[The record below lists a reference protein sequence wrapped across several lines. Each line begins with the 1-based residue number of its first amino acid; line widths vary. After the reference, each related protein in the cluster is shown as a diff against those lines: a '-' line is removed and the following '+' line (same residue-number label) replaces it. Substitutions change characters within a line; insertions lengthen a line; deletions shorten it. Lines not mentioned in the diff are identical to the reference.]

1 MIKLMTCN
9 TRKFLNF
16 RVFLLLGF
24 LLAMVNKSY
33 SQQEP
38 QYTQYMYNIGSF
50 NPAYVGSVENLDIT
64 GLYRAQ
70 WIDIEGAPRNIRL
83 GVNYPFENDRMGLGF
98 NVQSDQLG
106 PTTNTFVDIS
116 YSYQIYISAI
126 TKLSFG
132 IDVGG
137 SFLNVDFSK
146 GDFENPG
153 EPILGREQINNF
165 YPTVGA
171 GLFLYHDKWYLG
183 ASAPNFLPGGL
194 YNDDVAQVLDD
205 KLQVNLIG
213 GYVFDLS
220 EKLKLKPAF
229 LVNFVSGAPA
239 TANLSANFL
248 INGMLTAG
256 ASYRFDNAVSGLVGF
271 QISNSMFAGY
281 SYDYNTNPIGQYN
294 NGSHEIIL
302 KFYVG
307 RGSKTKKEK
316 NENLKG
322 KPKQIDTP
330 RFF

>member
-1 MIKLMTCN
+1 MTCTTSSSLYRN
-9 TRKFLNF
+9 AF
-16 RVFLLLGF
+16 VFLGF
-24 LLAMVNKSY
+24 LIATLNTGY

-70 WIDIEGAPRNIRL
+70 WIDIEGVPRTIRF

-194 YNDDVAQVLDD
+194 YNNDVAQVIDD

-256 ASYRFDNAVSGLVGF
+256 ASYRFDNAISGLVGF

>member
-1 MIKLMTCN
+1 MTCTSSRSLVRN
-9 TRKFLNF
+9 
-16 RVFLLLGF
+16 VFLLLGF
-24 LLAMVNKSY
+24 LLAMFSKSY

-50 NPAYVGSVENLDIT
+50 NPAYVGTVENTDIT
-64 GLYRAQ
+64 ALYRAQ
-70 WIDIEGAPRNIRL
+70 WIDIEGAPRTIRF
-83 GVNYPFENDRMGLGF
+83 GVNYPFENEKMGLGF

-106 PTTNTFVDIS
+106 PTTNTLVDIS
-116 YSYQIYISAI
+116 YSYQINVSAN

-146 GDFENPG
+146 GTFENPG
-153 EPILGREQINNF
+153 EPILGREQINEF

-171 GLFLYHDKWYLG
+171 GLFLYQDKWYLG
-183 ASAPNFLPGGL
+183 VSAPNFLPSGL

-205 KLQVNLIG
+205 ELQFNFIG

-220 EKLKLKPAF
+220 EKLKFKPAF
-229 LVNFVSGAPA
+229 LANFISGAPA
-239 TANLSANFL
+239 TVNLSANFL
-248 INGMLTAG
+248 INDVLTAG
-256 ASYRFDNAVSGLVGF
+256 ASYRFDNAISGLVGF

-307 RGSKTKKEK
+307 RGSKTKKDK
-316 NENLKG
+316 IENLKG
-322 KPKQIDTP
+322 KPKQIDSP